1 MEMSYR
7 VDLFTLL
14 GADAAVLNDSVA
26 IEQCLRHVVE
36 AAGFHFIDSISH
48 QFQPQGI
55 STVAIL
61 EESHIAAHT
70 WPEKGSAY
78 ITLTTCAQP
87 EESFVEKASD
97 IIAEVFAAQSV
108 NHREIL

>member
-1 MEMSYR
+1 MTYR

-14 GADAAVLNDSVA
+14 GANATTLNDSTA
-26 IEQCLRHVVE
+26 IDSCLRRIVD
-36 AAGFHFIDSISH
+36 AAGFHLIDSISH

-87 EESFVEKASD
+87 LEGFIEKAQQAIRD
-97 IIAEVFAAQSV
+97 IFSAESV
-108 NHREIL
+108 EHREII